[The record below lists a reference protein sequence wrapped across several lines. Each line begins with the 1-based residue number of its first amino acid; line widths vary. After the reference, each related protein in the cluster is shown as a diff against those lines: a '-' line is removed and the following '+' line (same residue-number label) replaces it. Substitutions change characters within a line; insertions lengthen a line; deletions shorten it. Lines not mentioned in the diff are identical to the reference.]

1 MTALVAEAF
10 FGQGFFRTLFFLALA
25 FVWGFALFDLAKSH
39 ISGWHK
45 AIWLLAIIFIPV
57 IGSFAYLITRPSFAI
72 ETDRNPIDDQN
83 LHAREREETAIGMTH
98 RSSS

>member
-25 FVWGFALFDLAKSH
+25 FLWGFALFDLAKSH
-39 ISGWHK
+39 INGWHK
-45 AIWLLAIIFIPV
+45 ALWLLLIIFIPV
-57 IGSFAYLITRPSFAI
+57 IGSFAYLVTRPSFAI
-72 ETDRNPIDDQN
+72 DRNPIDDQD
-83 LHAREREETAIGMTH
+83 LHGREREETAIGMTH